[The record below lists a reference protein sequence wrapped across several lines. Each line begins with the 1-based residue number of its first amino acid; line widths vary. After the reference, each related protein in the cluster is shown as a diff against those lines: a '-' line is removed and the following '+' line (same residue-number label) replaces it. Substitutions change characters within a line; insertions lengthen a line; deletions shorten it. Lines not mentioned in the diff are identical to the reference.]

1 MSRNLSN
8 VHRREL
14 STVFDTMF
22 HDMLNDF
29 WKGMDWPGITFSNK
43 SSYPRVNVKDEKER
57 FLIEAAVPGLTEQD
71 VEVQYNDGILSI
83 SGKNTNEINE
93 NQNGYVVRELHRSSF
108 TRSFK
113 IDEEKFVP
121 EKIEATVDNGL
132 LSVTIPKRAE
142 KKEEPKVKRIEV
154 KRSGV

>member
-1 MSRNLSN
+1 MSRMLSN
-8 VHRREL
+8 VRRREL
-14 STVFDTMF
+14 STVFDNMF
-22 HDMLNDF
+22 NDLLSDF
-29 WKGMDWPGITFSNK
+29 WKDVEWPGFTFVNK
-43 SSYPRVNVKDEKER
+43 ATYPRVNVKDESER

-71 VEVQYNDGILSI
+71 VEVQYNEGVLTI
-83 SGKNTNEINE
+83 SGKNSNEVSE
-93 NQNGYVVRELHRSSF
+93 NRNGYVVRELHKSAF
-108 TRSFK
+108 TRSFRV
-113 IDEEKFVP
+113 DEEKFVP